1 MGPTDS
7 HVPFQQLAWLG
18 PILTS
23 DSIKKFQ
30 PSTLLSIRDHQS
42 FRSLTIALQLLM
54 SGKGK
59 NSLSS
64 LLEFLQLG

>member
-7 HVPFQQLAWLG
+7 HLPSQQLAWLG

-23 DSIKKFQ
+23 DSSKKFQ
-30 PSTLLSIRDHQS
+30 PSTLLSIRHLQS
-42 FRSLTIALQLLM
+42 VVCLTTALQLLM
-54 SGKGK
+54 SGKGE